1 MMMTSRNINQRE
13 RECYSFST
21 LHSPSLLLRRFVF
34 RMVSHRGERET
45 RVTGEEAQG
54 TTGRVKKGGEAVF
67 SFPPSFACKFSSRE
81 RRLGTRETPNRMII
95 FNLRTK
101 FTLLINFYLDT
112 ILNIPKVTNV
122 NDFWEWMNQTLV
134 PGLYS
139 GAWYN
144 GKRGQRGFLD
154 DKMSYVVG
162 VARIRQ
168 LRVKSGK
175 FSNVKANQ
183 VNKLQ
188 LVPFIY
194 T

>member
-1 MMMTSRNINQRE
+1 MMTSRNINQRE
-13 RECYSFST
+13 RECYSFSA
-21 LHSPSLLLRRFVF
+21 LHSPSLLLGHFVF

-45 RVTGEEAQG
+45 RETGEEAQG
-54 TTGRVKKGGEAVF
+54 NMGRVKMGGEAVF
-67 SFPPSFACKFSSRE
+67 SFPSSFERKFSSRE
-81 RRLGTRETPNRMII
+81 RRLSTRLTLTRMII

-122 NDFWEWMNQTLV
+122 NDFWVWMNQTLV

-139 GAWYN
+139 GVWYN
-144 GKRGQRGFLD
+144 GKRGQPGFLD

-188 LVPFIY
+188 AARFIY

>member
-1 MMMTSRNINQRE
+1 
-13 RECYSFST
+13 
-21 LHSPSLLLRRFVF
+21 
-34 RMVSHRGERET
+34 
-45 RVTGEEAQG
+45 
-54 TTGRVKKGGEAVF
+54 
-67 SFPPSFACKFSSRE
+67 
-81 RRLGTRETPNRMII
+81 MII

-139 GAWYN
+139 SVWYN

-188 LVPFIY
+188 FVPFIY

>member
-1 MMMTSRNINQRE
+1 
-13 RECYSFST
+13 
-21 LHSPSLLLRRFVF
+21 
-34 RMVSHRGERET
+34 MVLHRGERET

-81 RRLGTRETPNRMII
+81 RRLGTRETLTRMII

-139 GAWYN
+139 GVWYN

-188 LVPFIY
+188 FVPFIY

>member
-1 MMMTSRNINQRE
+1 MMTSPNINQRE
-13 RECYSFST
+13 RECYSFSI
-21 LHSPSLLLRRFVF
+21 LHSPSLLFRPFVF
-34 RMVSHRGERET
+34 RMVSHRGRARNASDWWRSAKDHGKGKEGRRSRFLLPAFLCVKIFIKRETSGYERET
-45 RVTGEEAQG
+45 LT
-54 TTGRVKKGGEAVF
+54 
-67 SFPPSFACKFSSRE
+67 
-81 RRLGTRETPNRMII
+81 RMII

-112 ILNIPKVTNV
+112 ILNISKVTNV

-139 GAWYN
+139 GVWYN

-194 T
+194 S

>member
-1 MMMTSRNINQRE
+1 
-13 RECYSFST
+13 
-21 LHSPSLLLRRFVF
+21 
-34 RMVSHRGERET
+34 
-45 RVTGEEAQG
+45 
-54 TTGRVKKGGEAVF
+54 
-67 SFPPSFACKFSSRE
+67 
-81 RRLGTRETPNRMII
+81 MII

-139 GAWYN
+139 GVWYN
-144 GKRGQRGFLD
+144 GKRGQSGFLD

-188 LVPFIY
+188 AARFIY

>member
-1 MMMTSRNINQRE
+1 MKKRKGQGKGKEGRRSRFLLPAFLCVKIFIKRE
-13 RECYSFST
+13 SSGY
-21 LHSPSLLLRRFVF
+21 
-34 RMVSHRGERET
+34 ERET
-45 RVTGEEAQG
+45 LT
-54 TTGRVKKGGEAVF
+54 
-67 SFPPSFACKFSSRE
+67 
-81 RRLGTRETPNRMII
+81 RMII
-95 FNLRTK
+95 FSLRTK

-139 GAWYN
+139 GVWYN

-194 T
+194 S

>member
-1 MMMTSRNINQRE
+1 
-13 RECYSFST
+13 
-21 LHSPSLLLRRFVF
+21 
-34 RMVSHRGERET
+34 
-45 RVTGEEAQG
+45 
-54 TTGRVKKGGEAVF
+54 
-67 SFPPSFACKFSSRE
+67 
-81 RRLGTRETPNRMII
+81 MII

-154 DKMSYVVG
+154 DKMSYVMG

-188 LVPFIY
+188 FVPFIY

>member
-1 MMMTSRNINQRE
+1 
-13 RECYSFST
+13 
-21 LHSPSLLLRRFVF
+21 
-34 RMVSHRGERET
+34 
-45 RVTGEEAQG
+45 
-54 TTGRVKKGGEAVF
+54 
-67 SFPPSFACKFSSRE
+67 
-81 RRLGTRETPNRMII
+81 MII

-139 GAWYN
+139 GEWYN

-194 T
+194 S

>member
-1 MMMTSRNINQRE
+1 
-13 RECYSFST
+13 
-21 LHSPSLLLRRFVF
+21 
-34 RMVSHRGERET
+34 MVSHRGERET

-81 RRLGTRETPNRMII
+81 RRLGTRETLTRMII

-139 GAWYN
+139 GVWYN

-183 VNKLQ
+183 VNKPQ